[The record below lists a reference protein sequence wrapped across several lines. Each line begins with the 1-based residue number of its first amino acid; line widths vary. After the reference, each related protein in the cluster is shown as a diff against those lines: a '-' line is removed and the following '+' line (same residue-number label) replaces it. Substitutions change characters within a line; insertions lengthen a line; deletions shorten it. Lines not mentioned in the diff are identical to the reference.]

1 MTDPSRTNE
10 GAVSRFFSPIAQNVM
25 GWALTGILGYCGL
38 ILNSISN
45 QLATYQTN
53 QAVMVQRVDGIDR
66 RLDSNE
72 KLTDTNRMTLQGVVY
87 QVNTLNESLKSYIV
101 SGRPK

>member
-10 GAVSRFFSPIAQNVM
+10 GPVSKFFSPIAQNVM
-25 GWALTGILGYCGL
+25 TWVFTGILGYCGL
-38 ILNSISN
+38 MLSSISN
-45 QLATYQTN
+45 QLSTYQTT

-72 KLTDTNRMTLQGVVY
+72 KLTDSNRMTLQGVVY
-87 QVNTLNESLKSYIV
+87 QVNTLNESLKAYVV